1 MPLLVAVG
9 ILLANTY
16 ARLNPA
22 VSEWLSYICIGLS
35 ISALFVYGITFGM
48 KLRR

>member
-1 MPLLVAVG
+1 MLLLVAVG
-9 ILLANTY
+9 LLLANTSS
-16 ARLNPA
+16 RLNPTI
-22 VSEWLSYICIGLS
+22 SEWLSYISIGLS